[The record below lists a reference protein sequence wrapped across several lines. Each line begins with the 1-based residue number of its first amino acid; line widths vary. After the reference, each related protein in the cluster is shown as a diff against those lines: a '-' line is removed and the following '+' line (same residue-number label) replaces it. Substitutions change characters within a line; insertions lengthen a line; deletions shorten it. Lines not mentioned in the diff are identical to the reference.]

1 MPVSFTPVLLTQQ
14 LSFQLDTGEW
24 LFEDINFSL
33 NHRLTGLVGR
43 NGVGKSVFFSLL
55 LGKLAPTRGHVTR
68 QGKVAY
74 YSQLPSE
81 LLGTALSIAQ
91 YLGVSEKILALKA
104 IELGSCDPKHFE
116 VIGEDWDVESRTKQL
131 LATLRISPDL
141 DAYCHTLSGGQMALL
156 QLHQLFESDADILLL
171 DEPSNHLDREGRHW
185 LIEKMKQFEGQ
196 VLLISHDRALLR
208 HVEGI
213 YQLTSLG
220 LRFFK
225 GDYDAFHEQSTTQSE
240 ALDKQ
245 ISGLKSEQ
253 KRLERQAQANKEKA
267 QQRESQGNR
276 LRRSGSQ
283 PKILLD
289 AMKDKAG
296 RSRSAAVTNQQ
307 NLMERNQAKLNT
319 LTQQQEVLKPQA
331 MYLQQST
338 QAKKNTLLSV
348 EDCQLEFGS
357 KTLISFSLAQTER
370 CYVQGGNGCGKSTLL
385 KAIHEKSG
393 HEKAGHIK
401 ASHGAHSSYS
411 GVIKTQV
418 ETVYLDQHFGLLDL
432 DDSMLDSLMK
442 HCRGMTE
449 SDARILLAGIGFRRD
464 SVYRKVA
471 YLSGGEKMKLSML
484 LVSHRPHLPLLL
496 LDEPDNHLD
505 IDSKHL
511 LAMALKAYK
520 GAFLLVSHDEDFVAE
535 VGINKCILLK

>member
-1 MPVSFTPVLLTQQ
+1 MPASFTPVLLTQK
-14 LSFQLDTGEW
+14 LSFQLDSGEW
-24 LFEDINFSL
+24 LLEDINFSL

-68 QGKVAY
+68 QAKVDH

-81 LLGTALSIAQ
+81 LLGTELSIAH
-91 YLGVSEKILALKA
+91 YLGVSEKISALKA
-104 IELGSCDPKHFE
+104 IELGSCDLKNFE
-116 VIGEDWDVESRTKQL
+116 VIGEDWDVETRTKQL
-131 LATLRISPDL
+131 LTSLRIAPDL

-156 QLHQLFESDADILLL
+156 QLHQLFYSEADILLL
-171 DEPSNHLDREGRHW
+171 DEPSNHLDGQGRQW
-185 LIEKMKQFEGQ
+185 LIEKMQQFEGQ
-196 VLLISHDRALLR
+196 ILLISHDRALLR

-225 GDYDAFHEQSTTQSE
+225 GNYDDYFEQSTTQSE

-245 ISGLKSEQ
+245 VSSLKSEQ
-253 KRLERQAQANKEKA
+253 KRLERQAQTNKEKA
-267 QQRESQGNR
+267 QQREAQGNR
-276 LRRSGSQ
+276 LRKSGSQ

-296 RSRSAAVTNQQ
+296 QSRSAAVTNQQ
-307 NLMERNQAKLNT
+307 NLMDLNQAKLNT
-319 LTQQQEVLKPQA
+319 LTKQKEILKPQA

-338 QAKKNTLLSV
+338 QTKKNTLLSV
-348 EDCQLEFGS
+348 EDCQLGFGS
-357 KTLISFSLAQTER
+357 KASISFSLSQTER
-370 CYVQGGNGCGKSTLL
+370 CYLQGANGCGKSTLL
-385 KAIHEKSG
+385 KAIHGEHSNFRGEIKSR
-393 HEKAGHIK
+393 
-401 ASHGAHSSYS
+401 
-411 GVIKTQV
+411 VP
-418 ETVYLDQHFGLLDL
+418 TVYLDQHFGLLEL
-432 DDSMLDSLMK
+432 DDSMLESLVK
-442 HCRGMTE
+442 HSRGLTE

-464 SVYRKVA
+464 SVYRSVGN
-471 YLSGGEKMKLSML
+471 LSGGEKMKLSVL
-484 LVSHRPHLPLLL
+484 LVSHQSHTPLLL

-535 VGINKCILLK
+535 VGINKRIFLK

>member
-68 QGKVAY
+68 QGKIAY

-91 YLGVSEKILALKA
+91 YLGVSEKISALKA
-104 IELGSCDPKHFE
+104 IELGSCEPKHFE
-116 VIGEDWDVESRTKQL
+116 VIGEDWDVETRTKQL
-131 LATLRISPDL
+131 LTTLRISPDL

-208 HVEGI
+208 HVEGN

-253 KRLERQAQANKEKA
+253 KRLERQALANKEKA
-267 QQRESQGNR
+267 QQREAQGKR
-276 LRRSGSQ
+276 LRKSGSQ

-307 NLMERNQAKLNT
+307 NLMDRNQAKLNT

-370 CYVQGGNGCGKSTLL
+370 CYVQGANGCGKSTLL
-385 KAIHEKSG
+385 KAIHD
-393 HEKAGHIK
+393 KAGHGEH
-401 ASHGAHSSYS
+401 ANYS

-418 ETVYLDQHFGLLDL
+418 ETVYLDQHFGLMDL

-442 HCRGMTE
+442 HSRGMTE

-535 VGINKCILLK
+535 VGINKCISLN